1 MSERCGVQLVNA
13 TLREYI
19 KQFRVYNCLDFSY
32 CFIFR
37 IEFNMNTPYML
48 SIRLTKLNVV
58 DSIFFLVFLFL
69 LWVGV
74 RYE

>member
-58 DSIFFLVFLFL
+58 DSIFFSCFFIFAM
-69 LWVGV
+69 GGCQI
-74 RYE
+74 